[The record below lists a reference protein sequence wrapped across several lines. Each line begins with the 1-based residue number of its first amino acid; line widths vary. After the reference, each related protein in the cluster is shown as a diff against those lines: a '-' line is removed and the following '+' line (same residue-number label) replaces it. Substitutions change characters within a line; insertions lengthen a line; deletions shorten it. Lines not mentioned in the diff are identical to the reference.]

1 MVLCIMDP
9 LPCLPHKSAL
19 FLLHTLFRL
28 LLKIEKCSLLI
39 LVLALGHGGIA
50 FSQVPKNVLAAAPK
64 PAAPEKAQPPNT
76 PAAPQAIPTTDIA
89 VQAETALSRVRQL
102 ENRSRIDDLIETAS
116 EEIPMLARD
125 VSYRTWEMQQL
136 LARNTPLETIRRLE
150 EEWHDIE
157 SRASA
162 LTRDLTRAALQLDRD
177 VAELEA
183 LSATW
188 DATGKAAMEAG
199 APPEVLDR
207 VKEVRSTIAEA
218 KKRVL
223 NDRAKVLALQSKSA
237 EIGTRAATARQALAE
252 ARERAVTRLIYRDSP
267 PLWSAAFW
275 RTSANRFSRE
285 GRENL
290 SSQSAAL
297 AEYLRAHATRVLLHG
312 LFFLGMLAVLS
323 LVRSKISRLCET
335 DPDLQRTRKI
345 YDMPVVT
352 AMLVALLVSN
362 WFYPRP
368 PEVLWVIIGALGAP
382 PLMVFARRVIDSG
395 LYPVLYAIVGFY
407 LADRLREL
415 FAPLPGISRLMF
427 LAEALLIIGFILWTL
442 HMSGREP
449 DAPKWA
455 RVPAWRVIRF
465 GAYLAL
471 FLVVV
476 ALISNVGGYVRL
488 ADLILRT
495 VIGSA
500 YTAVVLYSLT
510 RVGEG
515 ILLGLFYVPPICM
528 LRMVKRHRMVL
539 IHRINRWL
547 KWIAFLSWLGL
558 SLQATGLLQP
568 LIAFVQSVWKA
579 SIGIGSLTLSIGD
592 VFTFFFIIWA
602 SYNLS
607 RFVRFVLE
615 EEVYPNVR
623 LDRGLPYA
631 VSTMLHYIVL
641 LSGVVLALGAIGVD
655 MTKFTIVAGAF
666 SVGIGFGLQ
675 NIVNNFVSGLIVL
688 FERPI
693 KIGDT
698 IQIDDV
704 IGQVQHIGIRA
715 SIVQGTTG
723 AQVIIPNGKLI
734 SDKVINWT
742 LSNQLRQITVPVIT
756 KSDINVA
763 QLKQILLDIARKDKR
778 VVQNPPPEVLFIKRG
793 IDTLEFEL
801 RVWTSDLD
809 NWLSVKSDLI
819 TEINEAL
826 RQSEMAAQVPT
837 PAVPGPG

>member
-1 MVLCIMDP
+1 
-9 LPCLPHKSAL
+9 
-19 FLLHTLFRL
+19 
-28 LLKIEKCSLLI
+28 
-39 LVLALGHGGIA
+39 
-50 FSQVPKNVLAAAPK
+50 
-64 PAAPEKAQPPNT
+64 
-76 PAAPQAIPTTDIA
+76 
-89 VQAETALSRVRQL
+89 
-102 ENRSRIDDLIETAS
+102 
-116 EEIPMLARD
+116 
-125 VSYRTWEMQQL
+125 
-136 LARNTPLETIRRLE
+136 
-150 EEWHDIE
+150 
-157 SRASA
+157 
-162 LTRDLTRAALQLDRD
+162 
-177 VAELEA
+177 
-183 LSATW
+183 
-188 DATGKAAMEAG
+188 
-199 APPEVLDR
+199 
-207 VKEVRSTIAEA
+207 
-218 KKRVL
+218 
-223 NDRAKVLALQSKSA
+223 
-237 EIGTRAATARQALAE
+237 
-252 ARERAVTRLIYRDSP
+252 
-267 PLWSAAFW
+267 
-275 RTSANRFSRE
+275 
-285 GRENL
+285 
-290 SSQSAAL
+290 
-297 AEYLRAHATRVLLHG
+297 
-312 LFFLGMLAVLS
+312 
-323 LVRSKISRLCET
+323 
-335 DPDLQRTRKI
+335 
-345 YDMPVVT
+345 
-352 AMLVALLVSN
+352 
-362 WFYPRP
+362 
-368 PEVLWVIIGALGAP
+368 
-382 PLMVFARRVIDSG
+382 
-395 LYPVLYAIVGFY
+395 
-407 LADRLREL
+407 
-415 FAPLPGISRLMF
+415 
-427 LAEALLIIGFILWTL
+427 
-442 HMSGREP
+442 
-449 DAPKWA
+449 
-455 RVPAWRVIRF
+455 
-465 GAYLAL
+465 
-471 FLVVV
+471 
-476 ALISNVGGYVRL
+476 
-488 ADLILRT
+488 
-495 VIGSA
+495 
-500 YTAVVLYSLT
+500 
-510 RVGEG
+510 
-515 ILLGLFYVPPICM
+515 
-528 LRMVKRHRMVL
+528 
-539 IHRINRWL
+539 
-547 KWIAFLSWLGL
+547 
-558 SLQATGLLQP
+558 
-568 LIAFVQSVWKA
+568 
-579 SIGIGSLTLSIGD
+579 

-704 IGQVQHIGIRA
+704 IGRVQHIGIRA